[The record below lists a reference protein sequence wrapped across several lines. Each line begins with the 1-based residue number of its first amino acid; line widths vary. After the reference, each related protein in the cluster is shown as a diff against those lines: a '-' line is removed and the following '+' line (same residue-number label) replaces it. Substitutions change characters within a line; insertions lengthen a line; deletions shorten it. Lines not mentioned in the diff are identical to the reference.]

1 MKNNFYVLV
10 LTVFCLMPINAE
22 NKFIFEDI
30 KTVSDVED
38 VRNELI
44 DRMTEILISGKLS
57 EKRAKMLEDR
67 ITKISTKPLPT
78 QEQIDWRLNN
88 PIDISKILEQR
99 GFKRDM
105 RSKMLRKRLLEK
117 R

>member
-1 MKNNFYVLV
+1 MTTEIRIKAEDAKRLKNDTAF
-10 LTVFCLMPINAE
+10 TQF
-22 NKFIFEDI
+22 
-30 KTVSDVED
+30 VED

-44 DRMTEILISGKLS
+44 DRMTEILISGKLP

-88 PIDISKILEQR
+88 PIDISKIMEQR